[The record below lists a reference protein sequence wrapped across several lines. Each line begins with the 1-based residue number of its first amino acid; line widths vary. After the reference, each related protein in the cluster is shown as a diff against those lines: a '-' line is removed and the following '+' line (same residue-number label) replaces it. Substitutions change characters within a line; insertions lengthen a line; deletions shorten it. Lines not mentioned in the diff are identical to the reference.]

1 MNDACQ
7 RYLENPEEH
16 AEHLRDCA
24 ECRALFEALGVSVED
39 RRARLPV
46 DELPLA
52 PWEGASHRPWALV
65 AATAIAAL
73 TLAILFFIYAGTSP
87 LSVLSS
93 EVTRLRA
100 MREIFRLTSDAVRT
114 APLVWQVTLGVLFVV
129 VNTILVLLLRRAPRG
144 IDA

>member
-7 RYLENPEEH
+7 RYLEDPEGH
-16 AEHLRDCA
+16 AEHLQECA
-24 ECRALFEALGVSVED
+24 ECRALFDALGVSVED
-39 RRARLPV
+39 RRPRLSV

-52 PWEGASHRPWALV
+52 PWEGAAHRPWALV
-65 AATAIAAL
+65 AAIAIAAL
-73 TLAILFFIYAGTSP
+73 TLSILFFIYAGTSP
-87 LSVLSS
+87 LSVLSA
-93 EVTRLRA
+93 EMTRLQA

-114 APLVWQVTLGVLFVV
+114 APLVWQVTIGVLFVV

>member
-7 RYLENPEEH
+7 RYLENPEANPEH
-16 AEHLRDCA
+16 ARECA
-24 ECRALFEALGVSVED
+24 SCRAVFDALGLEIQ
-39 RRARLPV
+39 AKPIAI

-52 PWEGASHRPWALV
+52 PWEGAKHRPWGLV
-65 AATAIAAL
+65 AAAAISVVVL
-73 TLAILFFIYAGTSP
+73 TVVFFAVAGASP

-93 EVTRLRA
+93 EMSRLEM
-100 MREIFRLTSDAVRT
+100 MREIFRLSSAAVRT
-114 APLVWQVTLGVLFVV
+114 APLTWQVTIGVLFVV